1 MALLAQP
8 LRRTTRSSP
17 WLGALALTALATL
30 PPAAQAGPVL
40 FAPFDGSGNA
50 LVFDATTGDGGWSGA
65 INQSPVPAVADPL
78 SLVSVVLFNYDA
90 AAKMLS
96 GQFEFTR
103 STDLGATLYGL
114 VTGTTTEADVFATGG
129 QFSLDYTV
137 LGGTGD
143 FANTTGYG
151 LSFLNFDPAAL
162 PDNYTESGLLVLAV
176 PEPGALPL
184 VAGALL
190 AMWGLGRVRRHR
202 VLVPSRSAD

>member
-1 MALLAQP
+1 MALIAHP
-8 LRRTTRSSP
+8 LRRTMRPST
-17 WLGALALTALATL
+17 WLGALALAALATMT
-30 PPAAQAGPVL
+30 PAAHAGPVV

-50 LVFDATTGDGGWSGA
+50 LVFDASTGDGGWSGA

-78 SLVSVVLFNYDA
+78 SLVSVVLFNYNA
-90 AAKMLS
+90 AAGTLS

-103 STDLGATLYGL
+103 SADVGATLYGL
-114 VTGTTTEADVFATGG
+114 VTGTTTDADVFATGG

-190 AMWGLGRVRRHR
+190 AMWGLGRVRRPR
-202 VLVPSRSAD
+202 AMVRSGLVD